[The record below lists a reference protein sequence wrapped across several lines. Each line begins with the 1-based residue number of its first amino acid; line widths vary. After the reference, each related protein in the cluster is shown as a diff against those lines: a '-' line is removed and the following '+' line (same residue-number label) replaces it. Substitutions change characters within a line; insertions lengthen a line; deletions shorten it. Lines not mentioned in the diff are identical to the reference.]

1 MGRPCLLADPHL
13 AVDIPTDH
21 IVLQQVTFIAADARK
36 ARFQTA
42 EHILVLKAACHRIHG
57 AEQHGDDRLFRQV
70 TAQAHIGADAVT
82 AQHHLQQRTVALHI
96 AAGHGNIAVA
106 IALFRHK
113 AADLGTDI
121 LHLCVS
127 IAGLIQGN
135 VSVGILPFVG
145 PIKAED
151 MALQMGKGTV
161 AVIFQIRKMH
171 RNARV
176 IGKTLQALA
185 LCGGILEELMVI
197 LLTQQRHR
205 HTVAA
210 AQGVAQ
216 NTLLLLGKEGEA
228 VHIQVFSI
236 EIMTLME
243 MVAQL
248 FHTGAAVDA
257 AAAKAGIVSGENVGK
272 ITQLIAHG
280 TLHILDAL
288 MERLGGNVIG
298 VKLIHQ
304 VGQLLQKGSAAG
316 GLAKYPQIMLCILQ
330 TAAHGQQLTAAI
342 QRKIGAAAR
351 FGQHT
356 AGKRGK
362 AQHLGVCRGGISA
375 ELQKI
380 HLRLVRGVLGHKK
393 DLLPLMAV
401 LIQL

>member
-1 MGRPCLLADPHL
+1 
-13 AVDIPTDH
+13 
-21 IVLQQVTFIAADARK
+21 
-36 ARFQTA
+36 
-42 EHILVLKAACHRIHG
+42 
-57 AEQHGDDRLFRQV
+57 
-70 TAQAHIGADAVT
+70 
-82 AQHHLQQRTVALHI
+82 
-96 AAGHGNIAVA
+96 
-106 IALFRHK
+106 
-113 AADLGTDI
+113 
-121 LHLCVS
+121 
-127 IAGLIQGN
+127 
-135 VSVGILPFVG
+135 
-145 PIKAED
+145 
-151 MALQMGKGTV
+151 
-161 AVIFQIRKMH
+161 MH

-210 AQGVAQ
+210 AQGVPENA
-216 NTLLLLGKEGEA
+216 LLLLGEEGEP

-257 AAAKAGIVSGENVGK
+257 TAAKAGIVSGENVGK

-304 VGQLLQKGSAAG
+304 IRQLLQKGSAAG

-330 TAAHGQQLTAAI
+330 AAAHGQQLTAAV
-342 QRKIGAAAR
+342 QREIGAAAR
-351 FGQHT
+351 FRQHT

-362 AQHLGVCRGGISA
+362 AQHLGVCRGGITA

-380 HLRLVRGVLGHKK
+380 HLRLVRGVLRHKK
-393 DLLPLMAV
+393 DLPPLMTV
-401 LIQL
+401 MIQL